1 MKKSYYLFNPGR
13 LSRDDNTLKF
23 TPVDEAGK
31 DLKPRYLP
39 VEDVDELYV
48 FGSIDA
54 NSALYNFLGKNDIS
68 VHFFDYYE
76 NYTGSFQ
83 PKKKLL
89 SGKMLIA
96 QTKAYLNEKKRIE
109 IARKFI
115 DAASYNMLKNL
126 QYYNRR
132 GKDLEPIIE
141 IIKLLQAKV
150 QTSEKIPELMGYEGN
165 IRKNYYDAFNLII
178 NDFVMGTRTMQPPT
192 NEVNSLISFGNMMCY
207 SECLRSI
214 HQTQLEPTI
223 SFLHEPGER
232 RFSLSLD
239 LAEVFKPILV
249 DRVIFKVLNK
259 NMLKKEDFDFKLNYV
274 HIKDKAKQVFI
285 QAFEERLGE
294 TIMHKS
300 LERKVSYKR
309 LIKLE
314 CYKLQ
319 KDLLGI
325 EEYVPLKIW
334 W

>member
-214 HQTQLEPTI
+214 HQTQLEPTL

>member
-1 MKKSYYLFNPGR
+1 
-13 LSRDDNTLKF
+13 
-23 TPVDEAGK
+23 
-31 DLKPRYLP
+31 
-39 VEDVDELYV
+39 
-48 FGSIDA
+48 
-54 NSALYNFLGKNDIS
+54 
-68 VHFFDYYE
+68 
-76 NYTGSFQ
+76 
-83 PKKKLL
+83 
-89 SGKMLIA
+89 
-96 QTKAYLNEKKRIE
+96 LNEKKRIE

-141 IIKLLQAKV
+141 IIKLLQAKM

-214 HQTQLEPTI
+214 HQTQLEPTL